1 MISKHIKE
9 LVKENSRVIVPD
21 FGAFMV
27 QDTPS
32 GKQISFN
39 DFLKFN
45 DGLLVNQIIKSE
57 KIGKNEA
64 LDKIKN
70 FVKDIEKSFS
80 EKKSFEIKE
89 VGFLSKDNNNTIKF
103 ESEKT
108 EKKEEKPLEIT
119 SPPPLPINEKE
130 KATPK
135 EEVKKETPPP
145 PPKVETKIP
154 LKTTS
159 TQKKT
164 VIPQSLSGQTANA
177 KPEAKRPEKSNTS
190 NSQQIVIKENKNK
203 TILFI
208 IVGVV
213 LLLGILFFVE
223 YKFSII
229 GLFDSKKELTVE
241 KTPMITKPIVT
252 DTLPIQDTTL
262 IEEPKVEQEEPTKVV
277 DPNVKRYYIV
287 AGSFRIKRNADNYNQ
302 KLISEG
308 YKSEIVERNSGFYT
322 VTYKTLYN
330 WNEALSEWR
339 NMRNV
344 NQETWI
350 LVR

>member
-27 QDTPS
+27 QDTPN

-89 VGFLSKDNNNTIKF
+89 VGFLSKDENNTIKF
-103 ESEKT
+103 ESKKT
-108 EKKEEKPLEIT
+108 ETAEKKEEKPL
-119 SPPPLPINEKE
+119 PPPSPIIAKE
-130 KATPK
+130 KQIEAPK
-135 EEVKKETPPP
+135 EEEKKVVPPQKVETTPPP
-145 PPKVETKIP
+145 
-154 LKTTS
+154 KTAS

-164 VIPQSLSGQTANA
+164 VIPQKPLGQKASM
-177 KPEAKRPEKSNTS
+177 KPEAKSPEKSK
-190 NSQQIVIKENKNK
+190 SQTIVVKENKNK
-203 TILFI
+203 TLLLIIIGIVLF
-208 IVGVV
+208 
-213 LLLGILFFVE
+213 LGILSFIE
-223 YKFSII
+223 YKFSIV
-229 GLFDSKKELTVE
+229 GLFGNKTELTVE
-241 KTPMITKPIVT
+241 KAPVITKPIVT
-252 DTLPIQDTTL
+252 DTLPTKDTI
-262 IEEPKVEQEEPTKVV
+262 IEEPKVEREEPTKVH

-287 AGSFRIKRNADNYNQ
+287 AGSFKIKRNADNYNQ
-302 KLISEG
+302 RLINEG
-308 YKSEIVERNSGFYT
+308 YSSEIVERNSGFYT

-330 WNEALSEWR
+330 WNEALREWR
-339 NMRNV
+339 TMRNT
-344 NQETWI
+344 NSETWI

>member
-45 DGLLVNQIIKSE
+45 DGLLVNQIIKTE

-70 FVKDIEKSFS
+70 FIKDIEKSFS
-80 EKKSFEIKE
+80 DKQSFEIKE
-89 VGFLSKDNNNTIKF
+89 VGFLSKDENNTIKF
-103 ESEKT
+103 QSKNNEQ
-108 EKKEEKPLEIT
+108 KEEKPLI
-119 SPPPLPINEKE
+119 PPPSPSTDKKIEEPK
-130 KATPK
+130 K
-135 EEVKKETPPP
+135 EEKKETPPQ
-145 PPKVETKIP
+145 KVETKIP
-154 LKTTS
+154 LKTTN
-159 TQKKT
+159 TQKKII
-164 VIPQSLSGQTANA
+164 IPQ
-177 KPEAKRPEKSNTS
+177 KPLEQQMPNTKFGTKSSEKSKSTVNHK
-190 NSQQIVIKENKNK
+190 VVVKENKPK

-208 IVGVV
+208 IIGIV
-213 LLLGILFFVE
+213 LFLGILFFIE

-229 GLFDSKKELTVE
+229 GLFENKKEMTIE
-241 KTPMITKPIVT
+241 KTPVITKPIVT
-252 DTLPIQDTTL
+252 DSLPAKDT
-262 IEEPKVEQEEPTKVV
+262 IVEEPKVEREEPVKTIA
-277 DPNVKRYYIV
+277 PNVKHYYIV
-287 AGSFRIKRNADNYNQ
+287 AGSFKVKRNADNYNQ
-302 KLISEG
+302 KLINEG
-308 YKSEIVERNSGFYT
+308 YVSEIVERNSGFYT

-330 WNEALSEWR
+330 WNEALKEWR
-339 NMRNV
+339 NMRNI